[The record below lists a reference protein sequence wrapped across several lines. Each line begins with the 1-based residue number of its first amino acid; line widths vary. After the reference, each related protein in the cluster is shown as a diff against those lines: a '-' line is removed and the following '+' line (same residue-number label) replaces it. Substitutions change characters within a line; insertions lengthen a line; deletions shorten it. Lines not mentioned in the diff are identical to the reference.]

1 MSTGDAQPKRP
12 LRWWDLGVAAVSLVL
27 LIPGGVGV
35 LSAIGEPG
43 AFSGRFAL
51 TLGTLLG
58 FVAVYAV
65 VIRPVLRRAEFELPP
80 LRRDAAALA
89 ILVGYTGFAA
99 AVNPSFATLQAVLY
113 PMIWTVTGGWLHRR
127 AVAIAWSAALAA
139 AIGVGSFIA
148 YERLGAASPAWTAG
162 VVAVCSFIF
171 AVFLGIWLTGV
182 YSQSE
187 RHRVLAEQL
196 RDSQAEVAALST
208 ESGAAAERER
218 MSRELHD
225 TLTQTLTGLV
235 MLSEQAERALAA
247 GDLERALDRTGRV
260 GAAAREAV
268 TEARA
273 LVATTQPLGESGL
286 VASLERVA
294 ARMRADAGLDV
305 VCSLAPV
312 ELDREQE
319 VVLLRAAQEGLAN
332 ARRHAGA
339 TRVDLVLAAAGPDRV
354 ELRVEDNGV
363 GPGNA
368 GAGESGSG
376 FGLSGLADRARALG
390 GEVRFESR
398 LGGGAQLV
406 VSVAG
411 HSAVPD
417 APRLAE
423 RGQQ

>member
-1 MSTGDAQPKRP
+1 MSAGDALAKWP
-12 LRWWDLGVAAVSLVL
+12 LRWWDLGVTAVSLVL

-43 AFSGRFAL
+43 AFSGHFAL
-51 TLGTLLG
+51 TLGALLG
-58 FVAVYAV
+58 FVAVYTV
-65 VIRPVLRRAEFELPP
+65 VMRPVLRRAESDSAP

-89 ILVGYTGFAA
+89 ILIGYTGFAA

-113 PMIWTVTGGWLHRR
+113 PMVWTITGGWLHRR
-127 AVAIAWSAALAA
+127 ALAICWSAALAA
-139 AIGVGSFIA
+139 AIGIGSFIA

-162 VVAVCSFIF
+162 VVAVCSFVF
-171 AVFLGIWLTGV
+171 AVFLGMWLTGV

-196 RDSQAEVAALST
+196 RDSQAEVAELST
-208 ESGAAAERER
+208 ASGAAAERER

-235 MLSEQAERALAA
+235 MLSEQAERALVA
-247 GDLERALDRTGRV
+247 GDIERALDRTGRV

-268 TEARA
+268 SEARA
-273 LVATTQPLGESGL
+273 LVATTQPLGENGL
-286 VASLERVA
+286 VASLERIA

-305 VCSLAPV
+305 ACSLASV
-312 ELDREQE
+312 TLDREQE

-332 ARRHAGA
+332 ARRHASA
-339 TRVDLVLAAAGPDRV
+339 TRVALVLAAAGPDRV
-354 ELRVEDNGV
+354 ELRVEDDGV

-368 GAGESGSG
+368 SAAQSSSG
-376 FGLSGLADRARALG
+376 FGLSGLADRARALD
-390 GEVRFESR
+390 GEVRFEPR
-398 LGGGAQLV
+398 PGGGAQLV
-406 VSVAG
+406 VSLSMHGEAP
-411 HSAVPD
+411 A
-417 APRLAE
+417 APRLAS